1 MEGLLRWLVGL
12 CSSMYI
18 ADSSKKTYA
27 DHQGQFVSFCEAF
40 DVDPFTVSELE
51 LCLAVGYFAM
61 GHTVSSVPSYLSAL
75 QNLYDNNGAGPLPR
89 GPRFHRFHSGLRRL
103 LGTADAVVRT
113 RAITMEDLTRICSS
127 LDPADPVDACFGA
140 QITVAFFLALRT
152 EDHTGGRLRW
162 GDVYPQDDGSLE
174 FLLPPGKS
182 VRTFRHVAIAPRDD
196 VVSPRRWLTA
206 LAAAVPSKAR
216 ELHRPIFVDL
226 ATARNGAVMF
236 LPLSRSKFIA
246 RFKHAVS
253 TVLGVSPI
261 LFAGYSLRRGGV
273 TAMLAAG
280 VPVPAV
286 KRHVGWS
293 PTSEA
298 VNTYYD
304 HTGRVVMRLPTS
316 ML

>member
-1 MEGLLRWLVGL
+1 
-12 CSSMYI
+12 MYI
-18 ADSSKKTYA
+18 TDSSKRTYA
-27 DHQGQFVSFCEAF
+27 DHQGQFVNYCAAF
-40 DVDPFTVSELE
+40 DTDPFTASELE

-61 GHTVSSVPSYLSAL
+61 GHTVTSVPSYLSAL

-89 GPRFHRFHSGLRRL
+89 GPRFHRFHSGLKRL

-113 RAITMEDLTRICSS
+113 RAITMEDLARICGS

-174 FLLPPGKS
+174 FLIPPGQS
-182 VRTFRHVAIAPRDD
+182 VRTFRHVAIAHRED

-206 LAAAVPSKAR
+206 LAAALPRSAK

-226 ATARNGAVMF
+226 ATARNGAAVF
-236 LPLSRSKFIA
+236 LPLSRGKFIA
-246 RFKHAVS
+246 RFKLAVS

-286 KRHVGWS
+286 KRHVGWA